1 MTRAEIEQIAREAAA
16 QYGLPADVFLRLI
29 NQESG
34 FKTDALSSKGAYGPA
49 QLMPDT
55 AAELGVNREDPREN
69 IFGGAKYLRQQLD
82 RFGQMPLAL
91 AAYNAGAGNVEKYG
105 GIPPFKET
113 QGYIQSILGSMDG
126 QPLSAMRNTNMSM
139 NPNAPQRTGLLGAL
153 DILRKPDPATGM
165 TGMQRLGRA
174 LDPLLPQSQRMGE
187 RFEAM
192 GARNLAQQSRNTT
205 IETLKQRASSGDQLA
220 AMVLQGL
227 QSGAY
232 DARTAMSMYMQE
244 MMKGGISK
252 SDMNKMV
259 VDARKEFTGLAPVK
273 DFADVSFAYSR
284 VVRSADNPSPAGD
297 LALIFNFMKVLDPGS
312 VVREGEFATA
322 QNAGGIDERVR
333 SLYNQVVE
341 GTRLTEA
348 QRADFV
354 DRAGRLYGGAQEQY
368 QSIANQYT
376 EFARQA
382 GLDPQLV
389 IPDFSF
395 KGTVP
400 EKPTILQVPPNPMPD
415 RFPTDADWKNHWQN
429 VMSEEERKEFL
440 GG

>member
-1 MTRAEIEQIAREAAA
+1 
-16 QYGLPADVFLRLI
+16 
-29 NQESG
+29 
-34 FKTDALSSKGAYGPA
+34 
-49 QLMPDT
+49 
-55 AAELGVNREDPREN
+55 
-69 IFGGAKYLRQQLD
+69 
-82 RFGQMPLAL
+82 
-91 AAYNAGAGNVEKYG
+91 
-105 GIPPFKET
+105 
-113 QGYIQSILGSMDG
+113 
-126 QPLSAMRNTNMSM
+126 MSM

-205 IETLKQRASSGDQLA
+205 VETLKQRAANGDQLA

-227 QSGAY
+227 ESGAY

-400 EKPTILQVPPNPMPD
+400 EKPTILQVPPNPMPE